1 MKGKAT
7 MSQMQDLQTRLNAA
21 ADAKLIKFVD
31 ECFAGI
37 GKLGIGNNLT
47 DLKRVDS
54 TALYFGDVINRLKKH
69 AMEKLQEKFRDEETK
84 DFMNRVTHLANSVEE
99 LREYVGE

>member
-1 MKGKAT
+1 
-7 MSQMQDLQTRLNAA
+7 MSQTHDLQSRLNAA

-31 ECFAGI
+31 ECFSGI
-37 GKLGIGNNLT
+37 GKLGIANNLT
-47 DLKRVDS
+47 DLKRFDS
-54 TALYFGDVINRLKKH
+54 TALYFGDAVNRLKKH

-84 DFMNRVTHLANSVEE
+84 AFIDRVTHLANSVDE

>member
-1 MKGKAT
+1 
-7 MSQMQDLQTRLNAA
+7 MSQMQDLQSRLNAA

-31 ECFAGI
+31 ECFAGM
-37 GKLGIGNNLT
+37 GKLGMSNTLT
-47 DLKRVDS
+47 ELKRVNS
-54 TALYFGDVINRLKKH
+54 VAIYFSEVVHHLKKH

-84 DFMNRVTHLANSVEE
+84 AFIDRVTHLANSVDE

>member
-1 MKGKAT
+1 
-7 MSQMQDLQTRLNAA
+7 MSQMNDLQTRLNEA
-21 ADAKLIKFVD
+21 ADAKLIQFVD

-99 LREYVGE
+99 LREYRGE